1 MATINTISRRGIEM
15 QVIFTGAQYIF
26 INRYCGVLAVANR
39 TSKWDDDFKAFD
51 IATENYH
58 TVGGR
63 LDRAGMEAI
72 AAAYISKAEQ
82 EFVPC
87 EVTFTYTRNAGQT
100 FDLEIKATPRNC

>member
-26 INRYCGVLAVANR
+26 TNRCYGVLAVANR
-39 TSKWDDDFKAFD
+39 TNKWYDEAKSFD

-58 TVGGR
+58 TVGGC
-63 LDRAGMEAI
+63 LGGDAMEAI
-72 AAAYISKAEQ
+72 VAAYITKAEQ
-82 EFVPC
+82 EIVVC
-87 EVTFTYTRNAGQT
+87 EVKFTYTRNAGQT

>member
-26 INRYCGVLAVANR
+26 ISRYYGVLAVANR
-39 TSKWDDDFKAFD
+39 TSKWDTDACSFD

-72 AAAYISKAEQ
+72 AAAYITKAEQ
-82 EFVPC
+82 EYVTK
-87 EVTFTYTRNAGQT
+87 EVNFTYTRNAGQT
-100 FDLEIKATPRNC
+100 FDLEIKATPRSC